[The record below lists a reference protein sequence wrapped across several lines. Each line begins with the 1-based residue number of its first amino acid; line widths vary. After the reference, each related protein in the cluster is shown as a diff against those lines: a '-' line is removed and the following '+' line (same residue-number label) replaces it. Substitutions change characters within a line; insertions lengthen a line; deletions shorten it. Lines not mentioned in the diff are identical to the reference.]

1 MRLALIIGYTFGVI
15 LAFLA
20 SKYFLRA
27 AARRLFDREEQQRW
41 VKWTGGLFAAISFAP
56 GIFTSMMAGGVIG
69 GDADSAIASTLGMP
83 VPVILSSRIALVTVV
98 VVTLNAAV
106 GAGFGYLV
114 AKGVFPARPSA

>member
-69 GDADSAIASTLGMP
+69 GDADSAVASALGMP
-83 VPVILSSRIALVTVV
+83 VPVILSSRVALVTVV

-114 AKGVFPARPSA
+114 AKGVFPVRPSA

>member
-1 MRLALIIGYTFGVI
+1 MRIALIVGYIIGVV

-27 AARRLFDREEQQRW
+27 VARRLFDNENQQRW

-69 GDADSAIASTLGMP
+69 GDADAAIAAGLGLG
-83 VPVILSSRIALVTVV
+83 VNVVLSVRVALVTVV

-114 AKGVFPARPSA
+114 AKGIYSSPPPR